1 MRRFFILFLTLAL
14 LLGCAGCAAKTK
26 VAVPT
31 PLRWEDID
39 AIPVATD
46 AMTEEQLRQIV
57 LDFFRLQLTFQWTPA
72 EDFDYTIVCYDEGR
86 EMKTGTVYAG
96 LPYQGG
102 TGNGNLY
109 IAMEYYDPKTG
120 MLDNGEMPWQELT
133 KYLGNQCFSS
143 PSWAWARVVNSNK
156 TFYATESTHANGYL
170 RVGDYEYK
178 TTKWNEITGF
188 TRDVCKENGEQRM
201 FEAYALV
208 KPADGLNR
216 RCEASHTRMVSDYPV
231 VVRNEDGTINGEE
244 SYVLYMD
251 QASAWKEYTADD
263 GTTVQL
269 QGNIHKKTTFA
280 MLFKQY
286 YIPFTFGELIG
297 TEPVEAAEVTLELPE
312 RATAADLA
320 TGVIETNYPISYVKV
335 TVTDSKGKETYRV
348 TEPTLATD
356 IREMFLGRL
365 LDLGELKTLSQQ
377 GEQKLTIQVRVSTGQ
392 LLTAYEG
399 TIAK

>member
-1 MRRFFILFLTLAL
+1 MRRFFILFLTLAF

-31 PLRWEDID
+31 PLRREDID

-46 AMTEEQLRQIV
+46 TMTEEQLRQIV

-72 EDFDYTIVCYDEGR
+72 EDFDYTIVCYDE
-86 EMKTGTVYAG
+86 ECKIKAGTVYAG

-102 TGNGNLY
+102 EGNGNLY

-120 MLDNGEMPWQELT
+120 ILDNKGIPWQTLT
-133 KYLGNQCFSS
+133 KTLGNQCFSS

-156 TFYATESTHANGYL
+156 TFPATFSTHANGYL

-178 TTKWNEITGF
+178 TTKWNEITGY
-188 TRDVCKENGEQRM
+188 TRDVCKENGKQRM

-231 VVRNEDGTINGEE
+231 VVRNADGTINGEE

-251 QASAWKEYTADD
+251 QASGWKKYTADD

-269 QGNIHKKTTFA
+269 QGNIHKKTSFA

-286 YIPFTFGELIG
+286 YIPFTFGEFIG
-297 TEPVEAAEVTLELPE
+297 TEPVEAAEVTLELPD
-312 RATAADLA
+312 RVTPSDLA
-320 TGVIETNYPISYVKV
+320 TSVIKTNYPISYVKV
-335 TVTDSKGKETYRV
+335 TVTDRKGKEAYCV
-348 TEPTLATD
+348 TEPTQVTD
-356 IREMFLGRL
+356 VREIFLGKL
-365 LDLGELKTLSQQ
+365 LDFEPLFRH
-377 GEQKLTIQVRVSTGQ
+377 GEQTLTIQVRVSTGQ